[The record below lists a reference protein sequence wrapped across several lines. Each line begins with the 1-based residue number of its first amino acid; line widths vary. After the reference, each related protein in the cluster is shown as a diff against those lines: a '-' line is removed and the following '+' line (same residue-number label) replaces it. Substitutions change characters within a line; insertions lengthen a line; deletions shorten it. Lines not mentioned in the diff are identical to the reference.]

1 MSGIDP
7 KRKYR
12 SILGGSALI
21 LFLLFF
27 LQEVVKAELLGPLVT
42 DNAEKAEFVGPLVT
56 DTAEP
61 LEEYQF
67 SFQATTS
74 LFIKQGRYD
83 QEGALKYSPSGDR
96 EYQWVTILKPY
107 YGLFENFEVS
117 AEFPLRYNWVTQ
129 NGRSAQDGGIGDIL
143 IGGKYRFVEND
154 NNGPRPS
161 ISGIAKIKFP
171 TGKYERLAEDRL
183 GADQTGNGSYE
194 YIVGVDVS
202 KFWRNWSLH
211 GNLWYDWVAET
222 TIDGIKT
229 KPGNILYYDLAV
241 ERSLTAHWTALV
253 ELNGWEQGRT
263 ERDNRMV
270 DKSEARSLSLLPA
283 LEWTLSKKAFIILG
297 CSFPIL
303 GKNTDYGFTP
313 TFQFN
318 YFF

>member
-12 SILGGSALI
+12 SILGGSALLL
-21 LFLLFF
+21 LFLFF
-27 LQEVVKAELLGPLVT
+27 PEDIKAEPIDPLVET
-42 DNAEKAEFVGPLVT
+42 EATEIAEFVGPLVT

-61 LEEYQF
+61 LQERQF
-67 SFQATTS
+67 SFQVTTS
-74 LFIKQGRYD
+74 LFIKQGQYD
-83 QEGALKYSPSGDR
+83 QEGTLKYSPSGDR
-96 EYQWVTILKPY
+96 GYQSVTILKPY

-129 NGRSAQDGGIGDIL
+129 SDRSAQDGGIGDIL

-154 NNGPRPS
+154 KKGPRPS

-183 GADQTGNGSYE
+183 GTDQTGNGSYE

-202 KFWRNWSLH
+202 KFWEKWSLH

-229 KPGNILYYDLAV
+229 KPGNILYYNLAA
-241 ERSLTAHWTALV
+241 ERFLTDHWTALI

-263 ERDNRMV
+263 EMDGRMV

-283 LEWTLSKKAFIILG
+283 LEWCMSKKVFFILG
-297 CSFPIL
+297 CSIPIL

-313 TFQFN
+313 TLQFN